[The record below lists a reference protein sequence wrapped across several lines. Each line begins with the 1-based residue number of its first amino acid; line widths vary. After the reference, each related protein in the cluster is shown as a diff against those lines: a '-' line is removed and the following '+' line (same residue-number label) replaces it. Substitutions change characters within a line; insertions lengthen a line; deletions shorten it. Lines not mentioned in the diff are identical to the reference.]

1 MEANPYAA
9 PSAVVDDVRSFRPD
23 DLEARKATRGQRLGA
38 ALLDGVLQLLWIVP
52 IVLMAARYN
61 KTNGLSSEF
70 GLVVWIVIA
79 MVVAIGLVVINCLL
93 LHRHGQTIGKRAL
106 GIKIVRSDGSRV
118 GLGRVFVL
126 RFLPIT
132 LLGMVPMIGRLVSLA
147 DVLAI
152 FASERRCLHDMIAD
166 TIVIDC

>member
-9 PSAVVDDVRSFRPD
+9 PSAVVDDLRSFRPD

-38 ALLDGVLQLLWIVP
+38 AMLDGVLQLLWVIP
-52 IVLMAARYN
+52 IILMAARYN
-61 KTNGLSSEF
+61 KANGLSGS
-70 GLVVWIVIA
+70 GLAVWIVIG
-79 MVVAIGLVVINCLL
+79 MVLAIGLLVVNCIL
-93 LHRHGQTIGKRAL
+93 LHRNGQTIGKRAL
-106 GIKIVRSDGSRV
+106 GIKVVRSDGSRI
-118 GLGRVFVL
+118 GLGRIFVL

-132 LLGMVPMIGRLVSLA
+132 LLGMVPMIGKLVSLV

-152 FASERRCLHDMIAD
+152 FTSERRCLHDMIAD